1 METREQV
8 VFRDDSANLK
18 LAGLLAAAEIVINPT
33 VCRSTEHDTVIQK
46 TSTVAH
52 YWFLSPTYIANMN
65 PLKKAVAREAQYL
78 TGKQRNSY
86 YGGP

>member
-33 VCRSTEHDTVIQK
+33 VCRSTVHDTVIQK

-52 YWFLSPTYIANMN
+52 YWFLSPTYLVGNMN

-78 TGKQRNSY
+78 TGKLRNTW
-86 YGGP
+86 